1 MEELYRNPLLTIAL
15 SILALLMIGNSGI
28 QLYMLNCPPILIE
41 KDLTNAHVA
50 YGFKGAAGY
59 SLGPL
64 IYLNPTTEP
73 TRYRVL
79 RHEYQHYMQ
88 SAILSPLGF
97 SIAYSFEHYVM
108 GHDYS
113 ENWFELDAERAEKN
127 LISFNVFDWNLK
139 KLLEINP
146 P

>member
-41 KDLTNAHVA
+41 KDLTGTHVA
-50 YGFKGAAGY
+50 YGFVGAAGY

-88 SAILSPLGF
+88 SALLSPLLF
-97 SIAYSFEHYVM
+97 SIAYSFDEFIL
-108 GHDYS
+108 GHDYH
-113 ENWFELDAERAEKN
+113 ENWFEIDAQRAEKD
-127 LISFNVFDWNLK
+127 LISFKVFDWNLK
-139 KLLEINP
+139 KLVEINP

>member
-41 KDLTNAHVA
+41 KDLTQADVG
-50 YGFKGAAGY
+50 YEFTGAAGY

-73 TRYRVL
+73 TRYRIL

-88 SAILSPLGF
+88 TALLSPIGF
-97 SIAYSFEHYVM
+97 ALCYWGDQFIL
-108 GHDYS
+108 GHDYH
-113 ENWFELDAERAEKN
+113 ENWFEIDAQRAEKDF
-127 LISFNVFDWNLK
+127 ISFKVFDWNLK
-139 KLLEINP
+139 KFIEINP

>member
-50 YGFKGAAGY
+50 YGFVGAAGY

>member
-1 MEELYRNPLLTIAL
+1 MENLYHNPIITVIL
-15 SILALLMIGNSGI
+15 SVLALVFMANSGL

-41 KDLTNAHVA
+41 KDLTNTHVA
-50 YGFKGAAGY
+50 YGFVGAAGY

-88 SAILSPLGF
+88 GAILSPLGF
-97 SIAYSFEHYVM
+97 SIAYSFEHYIL
-108 GHDYS
+108 GHDYN
-113 ENWFELDAERAEKN
+113 ENWFELDAERVEYDN
-127 LISFNVFDWNLK
+127 LVFKVFDWQTK
-139 KLLEINP
+139 QILEVKP
-146 P
+146 